1 MKVDVPLQL
10 RYGGVALLFL
20 GPVLIL
26 LAGGLILAAKS
37 TQTWPTTDAR
47 VIRSEIEVSQKAS
60 GIRRGQARFSD
71 YFNPLIQYTYV
82 VNGEQYNGTQI
93 RSHSD
98 AGGYDRAEVEQWIR
112 KYPVDATI
120 SIHYSPK
127 MPQRSVIDTTADVGL
142 FWTVLVFG
150 ILAIPGGLVLRRVGL
165 PQQPAEKPESVPLS
179 DRSTDEQTSRQPSVA
194 LSKSKP
200 RHWLIRAVAALLGL
214 ALFLFGGLGVIISIQ
229 RYIEAGNAVDPGD
242 DVSLAVRIITAAIFG
257 VLAVCGAL
265 LIWKGIRQSKPFA
278 SQSSISAKR

>member
-10 RYGGVALLFL
+10 RYGGVALLFV

-37 TQTWPTTDAR
+37 TQAWPTTDAR

-60 GIRRGQARFSD
+60 GIRRRQARFSD
-71 YFNPLIQYTYV
+71 YFTPMIEYAYV

-98 AGGYDRAEVEQWIR
+98 AGSYDRAEVEQWIR
-112 KYPVDATI
+112 QYPVDATI

-127 MPQRSVIDTTADVGL
+127 KPHRSVIDTTADVGL
-142 FWTVLVFG
+142 FWIVFVFG

-165 PQQPAEKPESVPLS
+165 PQQPAEKSDSVPLS
-179 DRSTDEQTSRQPSVA
+179 KPSTDDQTSGQPSVA

-200 RHWLIRAVAALLGL
+200 IHWVIRAVVVLLGL
-214 ALFLFGGLGVIISIQ
+214 ALFLFGGLGVVISIQ
-229 RYIEAGNAVDPGD
+229 KYIEAGNTVDPGD
-242 DVSLAVRIITAAIFG
+242 DVSLAVRIMTAAVFG
-257 VLAVCGAL
+257 VFAICGAL
-265 LIWKGIRQSKPFA
+265 LIWKGIRSKPSA